1 MTTAT
6 TWRSSRASKRSRRAG
21 PLRILFVADV
31 FGIPGRRAVEEQ
43 LPRLREEHD
52 VDFCVVNGENV
63 ADGAGITPKL
73 AERLLAAGAD
83 VITLGNHV
91 WRRGEIGAYLSQSER
106 VIRPANLSSASP
118 GRGLTV

>member
-1 MTTAT
+1 MPAIPSA
-6 TWRSSRASKRSRRAG
+6 SSRARKPSRRR
-21 PLRILFVADV
+21 LRILFVADV

-63 ADGAGITPKL
+63 AGGAGITPKL

-91 WRRGEIGAYLSQSER
+91 WRRPEIGPWLA
-106 VIRPANLSSASP
+106 RPQRA
-118 GRGLTV
+118 GRPPQPPPRAP